1 MPRTT
6 GSGSPTSSARASK
19 RVAASSD
26 RIAAVL
32 RGKSRTLVTVAVVV
46 TAAVATSVTAAGA
59 NRLDNTLRTNQVQ
72 VLATHNSYHI
82 QQDMPIAS
90 SPTTQY
96 THPPL
101 DQQLDRGVRGFEL
114 DVANAPDGQFPV
126 LHTPVVDATSNC
138 TPLAQCLQLVR
149 TWSTAHPGHV
159 PIFIL
164 IEPKNDDIDFTIDP
178 TLRRFDAA
186 GLDQLDAVVRS
197 SLGGQLITP
206 DSVRGKAK
214 TLRAAVT
221 GRGWPTLSKTRGK
234 VLVALNAAGSI
245 RAAFLQGHPSL
256 EGRAMFVTAAEHA
269 PSAAVIKMDDPDE
282 AKIQQLVKQGFIVR
296 TRADADLVEARNHD
310 VTRREIALRSGA
322 QIVST
327 DFEVAV
333 PAIGGDYVVQI
344 PGGTP
349 ARCNPVNAPRN
360 CRPADVEN
368 PRQLTRRN

>member
-1 MPRTT
+1 MR
-6 GSGSPTSSARASK
+6 GGKRA
-19 RVAASSD
+19 A
-26 RIAAVL
+26 
-32 RGKSRTLVTVAVVV
+32 LVSMGAVVV
-46 TAAVATSVTAAGA
+46 IATVVAWATTSGA
-59 NRLDNTLRTNQVQ
+59 NRLDDTLRTNQVQ

-82 QQDMPIAS
+82 QQDAPIAS

-101 DQQLDRGVRGFEL
+101 DQQLDLGVRGFEL

-126 LHTPVVDATSNC
+126 LHTPVVDNTSNC
-138 TPLAQCLQLVR
+138 TPLAQCLQVVK

-178 TLRRFDAA
+178 SLRRFDAA
-186 GLDQLDAVVRS
+186 GLDQLDSIVRS
-197 SLGGQLITP
+197 TLGRQLITP

-221 GRGWPTLSKTRGK
+221 RKGWPTLEKTRGK
-234 VLVALNAAGSI
+234 VMVVLNTSGAI
-245 RAAFLQGHPSL
+245 RDAFLQGHPSL
-256 EGRAMFVTAAEHA
+256 EKRAMFVTAAERSPA
-269 PSAAVIKMDDPDE
+269 AAVIKMDDPDE
-282 AKIQQLVKQGFIVR
+282 ARIQQLVKDGFIVR
-296 TRADADLVEARNHD
+296 TRADADLVQGRNRD
-310 VTRREIALRSGA
+310 VTRRDLALRSGA

-349 ARCNPVNAPRN
+349 ARCDPVNAPKN
-360 CRPADVEN
+360 CKPSDVEN
-368 PRQLTRRN
+368 PRQLTRQR

>member
-1 MPRTT
+1 
-6 GSGSPTSSARASK
+6 
-19 RVAASSD
+19 VAALVL
-26 RIAAVL
+26 AV
-32 RGKSRTLVTVAVVV
+32 GAITGV
-46 TAAVATSVTAAGA
+46 AGA

-82 QQDMPIAS
+82 EQDSPIQ
-90 SPTTQY
+90 SPPNMQY

-101 DQQLDRGVRGFEL
+101 DQQLALGVRGFEL
-114 DVANAPDGQFPV
+114 DVANPPNGSFPV
-126 LHTPVVDATSNC
+126 LHTPVIDATSNC
-138 TPLAQCLQLVR
+138 TPLAQCLEVVR

-186 GLDQLDAVVRS
+186 GVDQLDEAVRAA
-197 SLGGQLITP
+197 LGPQLITP
-206 DSVRGKAK
+206 DSVRGRAK

-234 VLVALNAAGSI
+234 VLVALNTSGAI
-245 RAAFLQGHPSL
+245 RDALLQGHPSL
-256 EGRAMFVTAAEHA
+256 EGRAMFVTAQVQA

-282 AKIQQLVKQGFIVR
+282 AKIQQLVRQGFIVR
-296 TRADADLVEARNHD
+296 TRADADLVEARNRD
-310 VTRREIALRSGA
+310 TTRRDIALRSGA

-327 DFEVAV
+327 DFEVPV

-349 ARCNPVNAPRN
+349 AGCNPVNAPRK
-360 CRPADVEN
+360 CRPSDVEN
-368 PRQLTRRN
+368 PKQLRR